1 MARTLRIGSLF
12 SGIGGLELGVEW
24 ATEGRTVWNCE
35 MDPFCRKVLARHW
48 PEAKQYEDVK
58 DIGAGVEPVD
68 IITGGFPCQDLS
80 IAGKQAGLSGERS
93 GLWHEYA
100 RIIRELRPRFVF
112 VENVPALRSFVS
124 DGGLGRVLGD
134 LAESGYD
141 AEWDC
146 VPAAAVGA
154 PHVRDRIFILA
165 WRRDVADSADGRGE
179 AESQGPDGAAVL
191 RARAGAGDGVGDG
204 DRAEGV
210 RLAGGGGGEERE
222 RGEVLAHRLD
232 HPFPPPPN
240 SPDWAGYL
248 ERHPEAQPGIRR
260 DADGVPRG
268 LDKNRRKRLKALG
281 NAVVP
286 QAAAHA
292 WKLLLERS
300 GVQV

>member
-1 MARTLRIGSLF
+1 MTALRIGSLF
-12 SGIGGLELGVEW
+12 SGIGGLELGIEW
-24 ATEGRTVWNCE
+24 ATGAKTVWNCE
-35 MDPFCRKVLARHW
+35 MDTFCRKVLAKHW
-48 PEAKQYEDVK
+48 PDATQYEDVK
-58 DIGAGVEPVD
+58 NIDASVEPVD

-112 VENVPALRSFVS
+112 VENVPALRNFVS

-165 WRRDVADSADGRGE
+165 WRRDVADAADGRGE
-179 AESQGPDGAAVL
+179 AQPAVADGPALLQRG
-191 RARAGAGDGVGDG
+191 AGAGDGAGDG
-204 DRAEGV
+204 DRPEGV
-210 RLAGGGGGEERE
+210 RVAGGGGEERE
-222 RGEVLAHRLD
+222 RREVLAYGFD

-240 SPDWAGYL
+240 SSEWAGYL

-268 LDKNRRKRLKALG
+268 LDKNRRKRLRALG

-286 QAAAHA
+286 QAAARA
-292 WKLLLERS
+292 WELLIERS
-300 GVQV
+300 GVTV